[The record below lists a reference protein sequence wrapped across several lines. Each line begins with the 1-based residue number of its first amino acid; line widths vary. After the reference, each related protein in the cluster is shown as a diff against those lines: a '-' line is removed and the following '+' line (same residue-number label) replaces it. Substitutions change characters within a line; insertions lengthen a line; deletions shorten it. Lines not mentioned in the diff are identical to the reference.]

1 MMTSTSEVMRVLKKI
16 AVTLGSGLASEEA
29 TPEAVP
35 DEEDRFRRVERLFQA
50 NDVDGSKELDRR
62 TMDLKPL

>member
-1 MMTSTSEVMRVLKKI
+1 MRVLKKI